1 MNHPAPPATGRQR
14 RKWSEVRRECGP
26 DIEPRGFQALG
37 PVSRDEWNVANSSDA
52 SGAFETRER
61 ILQIHCQREKGR
73 GRDRTDNFTQ
83 LGNCRD
89 HIAASCRIHTSS
101 RELLV
106 ERDWGEI
113 SWNRS
118 EADFILEHD
127 MTFRISW

>member
-14 RKWSEVRRECGP
+14 RKWSEVRREQCGP
-26 DIEPRGFQALG
+26 DIEPRGFQARG

-52 SGAFETRER
+52 SGAFEKRER
-61 ILQIHCQREKGR
+61 ILQVHCQREKGR

-83 LGNCRD
+83 LGNSRD
-89 HIAASCRIHTSS
+89 HTALCRIHTSS

-106 ERDWGEI
+106 ERDWVRYHGI
-113 SWNRS
+113 GARQN
-118 EADFILEHD
+118 FILEHD